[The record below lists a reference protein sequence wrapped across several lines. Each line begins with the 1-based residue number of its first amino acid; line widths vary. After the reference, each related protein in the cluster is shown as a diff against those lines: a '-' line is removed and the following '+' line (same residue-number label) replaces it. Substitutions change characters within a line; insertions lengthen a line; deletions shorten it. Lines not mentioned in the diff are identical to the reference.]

1 MRNAL
6 FLLIAAV
13 AVAGCAAETPQRTPE
28 PVRLR
33 ISPSVDSI
41 LVNESVDFMLVDTET
56 GEPRER
62 AGWDIIS
69 HHNVPG
75 DRGVM
80 RSDGRYTAPRI
91 VPEPPTVRIAAYSGG
106 RWTQA
111 EFLVVSPDWP
121 PEGTP
126 RPGDGH
132 LHPLYG
138 APPKIRTSRPI
149 DAGLRGGESVRITAF
164 DMTGRPLLLSHC
176 EISHNDRVVDYAG
189 TITSDY
195 TGTITSECIYT
206 APSVV
211 PDPPTVGIDILYFR
225 EGERPG
231 SAAMAGIPVKIL
243 PSEDAVR
250 KDVDEP
256 TSQPERPKP
265 TLTNTLTPEE
275 MPEGVSPALA
285 RDARMYAEQHGV
297 ELSEAITRL
306 LMQDTVR
313 ELENLLYRESD
324 TFGGLWIQHEPE
336 YRVVVAFTKDGEETI
351 ARYVQDETLMDLIQV
366 RTVEATYGELMKA
379 SREADWTVREVGFRS
394 RTIINVPENMVEVH
408 TPDRSRL
415 EEALR
420 KNGKTL
426 PALVHIVE
434 RMLPVRPEGG

>member
-1 MRNAL
+1 MRNTL

-13 AVAGCAAETPQRTPE
+13 ALAGCAAETPPPTPE
-28 PVRLR
+28 PVGLK

-41 LVNESVDFMLVDTET
+41 LVNETVDFMLVDTET

-62 AGWDIIS
+62 AGWDIVS

-138 APPKIRTSRPI
+138 APPKIRTSKPI
-149 DAGLRGGESVRITAF
+149 DAGLRVGDSVRITAF

-176 EISHNDRVVDYAG
+176 EIKHNDRVVDYAG

-195 TGTITSECIYT
+195 AGTVTSDCVYT
-206 APSVV
+206 APPVV

-231 SAAMAGIPVKIL
+231 GGAWAGIPVKIL
-243 PSEDAVR
+243 PSEAAVR
-250 KDVDEP
+250 KNVDEP
-256 TSQPERPKP
+256 TSQPDRPRP
-265 TLTNTLTPEE
+265 TPINTLAPQE
-275 MPEGVSPALA
+275 MPEGVSTDLA
-285 RDARMYAEQHGV
+285 RDARIYAAQHGV
-297 ELSEAITRL
+297 ELSEAIARL
-306 LMQDTVR
+306 LMQDTVG
-313 ELENLLYRESD
+313 ELEILLYEESG

-336 YRVVVAFTKDGEETI
+336 YRVIVAFTKDGEETI
-351 ARYVQDETLMDLIQV
+351 ARYVRDETLMELIEI
-366 RTVEATYGELMKA
+366 RTVEATYRELMKA
-379 SREADWTVREVGFRS
+379 DREAGWTLAEMGFRS
-394 RTIINVPENMVEVH
+394 RIIINVPENRVEVH

-415 EEALR
+415 ERALR

-426 PALVHIVE
+426 PALAHIVD